1 MGLAEE
7 REVDRVKK
15 EEVAAAMKLT
25 KNGKSV
31 RSDLGFRTE
40 VEWLTEVFRN
50 IMETENM
57 TDEWRDSSLIPIFK
71 SKGDVQDCGNYPGV
85 TRTSHTLKMWERTF
99 DQRL

>member
-15 EEVAAAMKLT
+15 EEVAAAMKQT

-31 RSDLGFRTE
+31 GSDLGFRTE

-50 IMETENM
+50 TMETENM
-57 TDEWRDSSLIPIFK
+57 TDEWRDSYLIPIFK
-71 SKGDVQDCGNYPGV
+71 SKGDVQDCGNHPGV
-85 TRTSHTLKMWERTF
+85 TRTSHTLKMWERTC